1 MTIPF
6 KTAIFDLDGTL
17 LDTILDLADSMNTTL
32 QKYGFPMLPIEHHKR
47 SVGNGL
53 RVYASRCIPEEHVS
67 DTLLDAFVADL
78 AAHYAKNYQN
88 ETRPF
93 PEILELLDFLEENGV
108 TLSVLSN
115 KRDSFTKDLVEKH
128 FAGRFRCVYG
138 ERENVPNKPNPRM
151 AIAIAQEC
159 GAMPCKTLFIGDS
172 IYDIKT
178 AKNAGMTSIAVLW
191 GYQSSEQLTQERPDF
206 LANTPQDII
215 EYLKNRSI

>member
-17 LDTILDLADSMNTTL
+17 LDTIVDLADSMNATL
-32 QKYGFPMLPIEHHKR
+32 QKYGFSALPIEHHKKA
-47 SVGNGL
+47 VGNGL
-53 RVYASRCIPEEHVS
+53 RIYASRCIPEEKVS
-67 DTLLDAFVADL
+67 DPFLDTFVADL
-78 AAHYAKNYQN
+78 AAHYATNYQN
-88 ETRPF
+88 ETHPF
-93 PEILELLDFLEENGV
+93 PNILPLLDFLQENGV
-108 TLSVLSN
+108 ALAVLSN
-115 KRDSFTKDLVEKH
+115 KRDAFTKDLVEKH

-138 ERENVPNKPNPRM
+138 ERENVPKKPNPRM

-159 GAMPCKTLFIGDS
+159 GAMPCKTLLIGDS

-191 GYQSSEQLTQERPDF
+191 GYQSREQLTLERPDF

-215 EYLKNRSI
+215 EYLKKRSI